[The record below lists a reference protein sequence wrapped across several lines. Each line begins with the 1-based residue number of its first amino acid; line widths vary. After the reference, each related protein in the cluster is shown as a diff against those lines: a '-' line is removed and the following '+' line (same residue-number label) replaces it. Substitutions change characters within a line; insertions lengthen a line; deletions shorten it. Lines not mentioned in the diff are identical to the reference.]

1 MGDSVMPGFYE
12 FFAGGGMAR
21 AGLGPAWDCRFAND
35 LSPMKAAA
43 YVDNWGAGHFHL
55 GDVAAIQARDLPG
68 GRPDLVWAST
78 PCQDLSLAGDGGG
91 LGWPDQPT
99 ARSGAFWPWWRLMQ
113 DLIAGGRKPAT
124 IVFENVVGALSS
136 NDGDDFAMVAGA
148 FAAAGYR
155 LGALVLD
162 ARGWLPQSR
171 ARLFVVAFDCDLPI
185 PAPLPVTAPHPS
197 WHTASVQAAYNRL
210 PAPVQASWVWWAL
223 PHAPQRSPS
232 LASIIEDEPSGVAWR
247 TAADTARLVALMG
260 PANMAKL
267 TKVQALGERRIG
279 CVYKRTR
286 PAADGRRHVR
296 AEVRFDG
303 VAGCLRTPSGGSS
316 RQTII
321 VVEGD
326 HIRSRLLS
334 PREAARLM
342 GLPDAYKLPPNYND
356 AYHLCGDGVAVPVVA
371 FLARN
376 LLDPL
381 AAIRPNGA
389 TLARRAA

>member
-1 MGDSVMPGFYE
+1 MPSFFE

-21 AGLGPAWDCRFAND
+21 AGLAPAWDCRFAND
-35 LSPMKAAA
+35 LSAMKAAA
-43 YVDNWGAGHFHL
+43 YIDNWGAGHFHL
-55 GDVAAIQARDLPG
+55 GDVAAIHAHDLPD

-78 PCQDLSLAGDGGG
+78 PCQDLSLAGEGGG
-91 LGWPDQPT
+91 LGKPDQPT

-113 DLIAGGRKPAT
+113 DLIANGRKPTT

-136 NDGDDFAMVAGA
+136 NGGDDFTLVAGA

-155 LGALVLD
+155 LGAVVLD
-162 ARGWLPQSR
+162 ARTWLPQSR
-171 ARLFVVAFDCDLPI
+171 PRLFVVAFDRDQPI
-185 PAPLPVTAPHPS
+185 PAPLTTPARQSP
-197 WHTASVQAAYNRL
+197 WHTAAVQSACDRL
-210 PAPVQASWVWWAL
+210 PTAVRDAWVWWAL
-223 PHAPQRSPS
+223 PHPLHRPPS
-232 LASIIEDEPSGVAWR
+232 LDSLIDREPSGVGWR
-247 TAADTARLVALMG
+247 SAIDTARLVAIMS

-267 TKVQALGERRIG
+267 AAAQALGQRRVG

-286 PAADGRRHVR
+286 PAPDGRRHVR

-321 VVEGD
+321 VVEGASV
-326 HIRSRLLS
+326 RSRLLS

-342 GLPDAYKLPPNYND
+342 GLPDAYRLPANYND

-376 LLDPL
+376 LLDHL
-381 AAIRPNGA
+381 AAVGPAGSIS
-389 TLARRAA
+389 ARQAA